1 MGFWD
6 VVNDIGEAIEDGVE
20 AVVEGVGQVADD
32 ALDVLSDGAKAIGL
46 DGIAE
51 GLDDLG
57 DNIASGTGGD
67 VEEEELG
74 ETEDPKELIRGEPA
88 EISSTAQTLQ
98 KMATAID
105 STGQAL
111 KQIDAAEWVGEGADA
126 FNAVYDKQPK
136 LWFDCA
142 DAFTSAAKAMEAW
155 HNEVK
160 TGQGKAADAIDKWK
174 AADAEERRQKN
185 WWNSLTGEQQA
196 QTTLVD
202 TWTSMRN
209 EAREIL
215 RGARTQRDNGASI
228 AVGAFS
234 AATDKAPKEPPFTDR
249 WIANISDMGGVL
261 EHGALNFTSGLLTS
275 FTGLVQFV
283 RQVNPTD
290 IYNMTHPAE
299 YAAGLSDL
307 ATGLVVAVADPG
319 ATVSAILSDARKNP
333 FEFMGALTGD
343 ALLTAAT
350 GGGGS
355 AKVAVSALRKMK
367 DAGRLA
373 RGGGRGGG
381 GGGGRGPE
389 GGTTPRGRR
398 GGGGGPPRSAAP
410 PPPPPPGPPPAG
422 EPARVLH
429 LPQRTDGD
437 LGT

>member
-367 DAGRLA
+367 DAGRLLGIA
-373 RGGGRGGG
+373 T
-381 GGGGRGPE
+381 
-389 GGTTPRGRR
+389 TTPSVVEMMEDLLTPEEGFAIAERDVEPSET
-398 GGGGGPPRSAAP
+398 GGSPR
-410 PPPPPPGPPPAG
+410 
-422 EPARVLH
+422 H
-429 LPQRTDGD
+429 
-437 LGT
+437 